1 MNDRNI
7 FKSINNE
14 MKKYQF
20 RANPEYNQA
29 SVQQIDNEK
38 GVIYGVVLAQKG
50 MNKNGTY
57 FSERFLNELK
67 SKGDERGYIKA
78 RFGHPTMCN
87 NSLGSYIGRY
97 KNFKVED
104 EKIFGDLY
112 LDDIAKDTNVEG
124 RGITMY
130 DYIMRMAQSNSEMF
144 GNSIVILANDVIEEY
159 EEGGEKK
166 EAEGHELIEWIS
178 SDLVDDPAATDSL
191 FHSANDDL
199 GVKFADFLDENPEVF
214 DILEKDPKIL
224 GDFFNRYEAYI
235 SRKNNKKDMKKG
247 VFARALEALFG
258 KSLFDVDLTLANGDI
273 ITVETEAEEPAV
285 GDKVKQK
292 TDGGEDAEKP
302 LADGEYVLKDESTLV
317 VEGGAIKEI
326 KEKESPKDEENEV
339 DKGAGVDEEFAQS
352 VMDGFEMIAKRIYEL
367 QKKFD
372 QIEKTQSRFKEE
384 DTGATSNE
392 PSVVRN
398 GLDMDK
404 IRKRLGRI
412 K

>member
-1 MNDRNI
+1 MKLNA
-7 FKSINNE
+7 

-20 RANPEYNQA
+20 RANPEYNQSSA
-29 SVQQIDNEK
+29 QQIDAEK

-67 SKGDERGYIKA
+67 DKGEERGYIKA

-97 KNFKVED
+97 KNFRVED
-104 EKIFGDLY
+104 EKLFGDLY
-112 LDDIAKDTNVEG
+112 LDEIAKDTNVEG

-130 DYIMRMAQSNSEMF
+130 DYIMRMAQSNSDMF
-144 GNSIVILANDVIEEY
+144 GNSIVILANYVIEEY
-159 EEGGEKK
+159 EEDGEKK
-166 EAEGHELIEWIS
+166 EADGHELIEWIS

-191 FHSANDDL
+191 FHSKNDDL
-199 GVKFADFLDENPEVF
+199 GVKFTDFLDENPEVF

-224 GDFFNRYEAYI
+224 GDFFSRYEAYLG
-235 SRKNNKKDMKKG
+235 RKNNKNNMEKKKG
-247 VFARALEALFG
+247 VFARALVAMFG

-302 LADGEYVLKDESTLV
+302 LADGAYLLKDERTLV
-317 VEGGAIKEI
+317 VEGGVIKEI
-326 KEKESPKDEENEV
+326 KEKETPKDEGKES
-339 DKGAGVDEEFAQS
+339 DKGASADDEFAQA
-352 VMDGFEMIAKRIYEL
+352 VMEGFNMLAEKITAIEKR
-367 QKKFD
+367 FAR
-372 QIEKTQSRFKEE
+372 IEKTQSKFEVKDEGSVSNATAEGSKKKFSIEDIKARKE
-384 DTGATSNE
+384 SY
-392 PSVVRN
+392 
-398 GLDMDK
+398 K
-404 IRKRLGRI
+404 K
-412 K
+412 

>member
-1 MNDRNI
+1 MKQNA
-7 FKSINNE
+7 

-29 SVQQIDNEK
+29 SAQQIDAEK

-50 MNKNGTY
+50 LNKNGTY

-67 SKGDERGYIKA
+67 DKGEERGYIKA

-104 EKIFGDLY
+104 EKLFGDLY
-112 LDDIAKDTNVEG
+112 LDDITKDTNVEG

-130 DYIMRMAQSNSEMF
+130 DYIMRMAQSNSDMF
-144 GNSIVILANDVIEEY
+144 GNSIVILANYVIEEY

-166 EAEGHELIEWIS
+166 EADGHELVEWIS

-191 FHSANDDL
+191 FHSADDL
-199 GVKFADFLDENPEVF
+199 GVKITDFLDENPQIFE
-214 DILEKDPKIL
+214 ILEKEPKIL
-224 GDFFNRYEAYI
+224 GDFFSRYEAYLG
-235 SRKNNKKDMKKG
+235 RKNNKKNMKKG
-247 VFARALEALFG
+247 VFARALVAMFG

-292 TDGGEDAEKP
+292 TDGGEDADKP
-302 LADGEYVLKDESTLV
+302 LADGDYLLKDERTLV
-317 VEGGAIKEI
+317 VEGGVIKEI
-326 KEKESPKDEENEV
+326 KEKETPKDEGKES
-339 DKGAGVDEEFAQS
+339 DKGASADDEFAQA
-352 VMDGFEMIAKRIYEL
+352 VMEGFNTLAEKITAMEKR
-367 QKKFD
+367 FAR
-372 QIEKTQSRFKEE
+372 IEKTQRKFEVKDEGSVSNATAEGSKKKFSIEDIKARKE
-384 DTGATSNE
+384 SY
-392 PSVVRN
+392 
-398 GLDMDK
+398 K
-404 IRKRLGRI
+404 K
-412 K
+412 

>member
-1 MNDRNI
+1 MI
-7 FKSINNE
+7 EILSKSINNE

-29 SVQQIDNEK
+29 SVQQIDVEK
-38 GVIYGVVLAQKG
+38 GIIYGVVLAQKG

-97 KNFKVED
+97 KNFKIED
-104 EKIFGDLY
+104 DKIFGDLY

-144 GNSIVILANDVIEEY
+144 GNSIVILANYVIEEY

-166 EAEGHELIEWIS
+166 EADGHELIEWIS

-191 FHSANDDL
+191 FHSVNDDL
-199 GVKFADFLDENPEVF
+199 GVKFTDFLDENPEAF

-224 GDFFNRYEAYI
+224 RDFFSRYDTYI
-235 SRKNNKKDMKKG
+235 NRKNNKKDMKKG

-273 ITVETEAEEPAV
+273 ITVVTEAEEPAV

-302 LADGEYVLKDESTLV
+302 LADGNYLLKDERTLV
-317 VEGGAIKEI
+317 VEGGVIKEI
-326 KEKESPKDEENEV
+326 KQKESPEDEGNEV
-339 DKGAGVDEEFAQS
+339 DKGAGVDEEFAQV
-352 VMDGFEMIAKRIYEL
+352 VMNGFEMIAKRIDEL

-392 PSVVRN
+392 PSVV
-398 GLDMDK
+398 GSSLDMDK

>member
-1 MNDRNI
+1 
-7 FKSINNE
+7 

-20 RANPEYNQA
+20 RANPEYNKA
-29 SVQQIDNEK
+29 SAQQIDAEK

-67 SKGDERGYIKA
+67 AKGDERGYIKA

-104 EKIFGDLY
+104 EKLFGDLY
-112 LDDIAKDTNVEG
+112 LDEIAKDTNVEG

-130 DYIMRMAQSNSEMF
+130 DYIMRMAQSNSDMF
-144 GNSIVILANDVIEEY
+144 GNSIVILANYVIEEY
-159 EEGGEKK
+159 EEDGEKK
-166 EAEGHELIEWIS
+166 EADGHELIEWTS

-191 FHSANDDL
+191 FHSADDL
-199 GVKFADFLDENPEVF
+199 GVKITDFLDENPQIFE
-214 DILEKDPKIL
+214 ILEKEPKIL
-224 GDFFNRYEAYI
+224 GDFFSRYEAYLG
-235 SRKNNKKDMKKG
+235 RKNNKKNNNMKKG
-247 VFARALEALFG
+247 VFARALVAMFG

-302 LADGEYVLKDESTLV
+302 LADGDYLLKDERTLV
-317 VEGGAIKEI
+317 VEGGVIKEI
-326 KEKESPKDEENEV
+326 KEKETPKDEGKEA
-339 DKGAGVDEEFAQS
+339 DKGAGADNEFAQAIMEGFNTLAEKII
-352 VMDGFEMIAKRIYEL
+352 VMEKR
-367 QKKFD
+367 FAR
-372 QIEKTQSRFKEE
+372 IEKTQSKFNVKDEGSVSNATGGSNKKLSLEE
-384 DTGATSNE
+384 IKARIATYKN
-392 PSVVRN
+392 
-398 GLDMDK
+398 
-404 IRKRLGRI
+404 
-412 K
+412 

>member
-1 MNDRNI
+1 MKLNA
-7 FKSINNE
+7 

-20 RANPEYNQA
+20 RANPEYNQSSA
-29 SVQQIDNEK
+29 QQIDAEK

-67 SKGDERGYIKA
+67 DKGDERGYIKA

-104 EKIFGDLY
+104 EKLFGDLY
-112 LDDIAKDTNVEG
+112 LDDITKDTNVEG

-130 DYIMRMAQSNSEMF
+130 DYIMRMAQSNSDMF
-144 GNSIVILANDVIEEY
+144 GNSIVILANYVIEEY

-166 EAEGHELIEWIS
+166 EADGHELVEWIS

-191 FHSANDDL
+191 FHSANDL
-199 GVKFADFLDENPEVF
+199 GVKITDFLNENPQIFE
-214 DILEKDPKIL
+214 ILEKEPKIL
-224 GDFFNRYEAYI
+224 GDFFSRYEAYLG
-235 SRKNNKKDMKKG
+235 RKNNKKNMKKG
-247 VFARALEALFG
+247 VFARALVAMFG

-302 LADGEYVLKDESTLV
+302 LADGDYLLKDERTLV
-317 VEGGAIKEI
+317 VEGGVIKEI
-326 KEKESPKDEENEV
+326 KEKETPKDEGKEA
-339 DKGAGVDEEFAQS
+339 DKGAGADDEFAQA
-352 VMDGFEMIAKRIYEL
+352 VMEGFNTLAEKITAIEKR
-367 QKKFD
+367 FAR
-372 QIEKTQSRFKEE
+372 IEKTQSKFEVEDEGSVSNATAEGSKKKFSIEDIKARKE
-384 DTGATSNE
+384 SY
-392 PSVVRN
+392 
-398 GLDMDK
+398 K
-404 IRKRLGRI
+404 K
-412 K
+412 

>member
-1 MNDRNI
+1 
-7 FKSINNE
+7 

-20 RANPEYNQA
+20 RANPQYNQ
-29 SVQQIDNEK
+29 SVTQNIDTDK

-50 MNKNGTY
+50 LNKNGTY

-67 SKGDERGYIKA
+67 AKGDERGYIKA

-104 EKIFGDLY
+104 EKLFGDLY

-144 GNSIVILANDVIEEY
+144 GNSIVILANYVVEEY
-159 EEGGEKK
+159 EEDGEKK
-166 EAEGHELIEWIS
+166 EADGHELIEWIS

-191 FHSANDDL
+191 FHSKNDDL
-199 GVKFADFLDENPEVF
+199 GVKFTDFLDENPEVF
-214 DILEKDPKIL
+214 DVLEKDPNIL
-224 GDFFNRYEAYI
+224 GDFFSRYEAYI
-235 SRKNNKKDMKKG
+235 GRKNNKKNMKKG
-247 VFARALEALFG
+247 VFTRAVKALFG

-273 ITVETEAEEPAV
+273 ITVETEADEPAV

-302 LADGEYVLKDESTLV
+302 LADGDYLLKDERTLV
-317 VEGGAIKEI
+317 VEGGVIKEI
-326 KEKESPKDEENEV
+326 KEKESPKDEGDKA
-339 DKGAGVDEEFAQS
+339 DKGASADDEFAKS
-352 VMDGFEMIAKRIYEL
+352 VLEGFGMISKRLDEL
-367 QKKFD
+367 QKKFER
-372 QIEKTQSRFKEE
+372 IEKRQSKFEVQ
-384 DTGATSNE
+384 DNGGASNATGNSNKKSSLDEIKARIATYKN
-392 PSVVRN
+392 
-398 GLDMDK
+398 
-404 IRKRLGRI
+404 
-412 K
+412 

>member
-1 MNDRNI
+1 
-7 FKSINNE
+7 

-29 SVQQIDNEK
+29 SAQQIDAEK

-50 MNKNGTY
+50 LNKNGTY

-67 SKGDERGYIKA
+67 DKGEERGYIKA

-104 EKIFGDLY
+104 EKLFGDLY
-112 LDDIAKDTNVEG
+112 LDDITKDTNVEG

-130 DYIMRMAQSNSEMF
+130 DYIMRMAQSNSDMF
-144 GNSIVILANDVIEEY
+144 GNSIVILANYVIEEY

-166 EAEGHELIEWIS
+166 EADGHELVEWIS

-191 FHSANDDL
+191 FHSADDL
-199 GVKFADFLDENPEVF
+199 GVKITDFLDENPQIFE
-214 DILEKDPKIL
+214 ILEKEPKIL
-224 GDFFNRYEAYI
+224 GDFFSRYEAYLG
-235 SRKNNKKDMKKG
+235 RKNNKKNMKKG
-247 VFARALEALFG
+247 VFARALVAMFG

-292 TDGGEDAEKP
+292 TDGGEDADKP
-302 LADGEYVLKDESTLV
+302 LADGDYLLKDERTLV
-317 VEGGAIKEI
+317 VEGGVIKEI
-326 KEKESPKDEENEV
+326 KEKETPKDEGKES
-339 DKGAGVDEEFAQS
+339 DKGASADDEFAQA
-352 VMDGFEMIAKRIYEL
+352 VMEGFNTLAEKITAMEKR
-367 QKKFD
+367 FAR
-372 QIEKTQSRFKEE
+372 IEKTQSKFEVKDEGSVSNATAEGSKKKFSIEDIKARKE
-384 DTGATSNE
+384 SY
-392 PSVVRN
+392 
-398 GLDMDK
+398 K
-404 IRKRLGRI
+404 K
-412 K
+412 

>member
-1 MNDRNI
+1 
-7 FKSINNE
+7 

>member
-1 MNDRNI
+1 MKLNA
-7 FKSINNE
+7 

-20 RANPEYNQA
+20 RANPEYNQSSA
-29 SVQQIDNEK
+29 QQIDAEK

-67 SKGDERGYIKA
+67 AKGDERGYIKA

-104 EKIFGDLY
+104 EKLFGDLY

-144 GNSIVILANDVIEEY
+144 GNSIVILANYVIEEY
-159 EEGGEKK
+159 EEDGEKK
-166 EAEGHELIEWIS
+166 EADGHELIEWIS

-191 FHSANDDL
+191 FHSADDL
-199 GVKFADFLDENPEVF
+199 GVKITDFLDENPQIFE
-214 DILEKDPKIL
+214 ILEKEPKIL
-224 GDFFNRYEAYI
+224 GDFFSRYEAYLG
-235 SRKNNKKDMKKG
+235 RKNNKKNMKKG
-247 VFARALEALFG
+247 VFARALVAMFG

-302 LADGEYVLKDESTLV
+302 LADGDYLLKDERTLV
-317 VEGGAIKEI
+317 VEGGVIKEI
-326 KEKESPKDEENEV
+326 KEKETPKDEGKEA
-339 DKGAGVDEEFAQS
+339 DKGASADDEFAQA
-352 VMDGFEMIAKRIYEL
+352 VMEGFNTLAEKITAIEKR
-367 QKKFD
+367 FAR
-372 QIEKTQSRFKEE
+372 IEKTQSKFEVQDNGWASNATANGNKKFSLEEVKARKE
-384 DTGATSNE
+384 TY
-392 PSVVRN
+392 
-398 GLDMDK
+398 K
-404 IRKRLGRI
+404 K
-412 K
+412 

>member
-1 MNDRNI
+1 
-7 FKSINNE
+7 

-20 RANPEYNQA
+20 RANPEYNKA
-29 SVQQIDNEK
+29 SAQQIDAEK

-67 SKGDERGYIKA
+67 AKGDERGYIKA

-104 EKIFGDLY
+104 EKLFGDLY
-112 LDDIAKDTNVEG
+112 LDDITKDTNVEG

-130 DYIMRMAQSNSEMF
+130 DYIMRMAQSNSDMF
-144 GNSIVILANDVIEEY
+144 GNSIVILANYVIEEY
-159 EEGGEKK
+159 EDDGEKK
-166 EAEGHELIEWIS
+166 EADGHELIEWIS

-191 FHSANDDL
+191 FHSADDL
-199 GVKFADFLDENPEVF
+199 GVKITDFLDENPQIFE
-214 DILEKDPKIL
+214 ILEKEPKIL
-224 GDFFNRYEAYI
+224 GDFFSRYEAYLG
-235 SRKNNKKDMKKG
+235 RKNNKKNMKKG
-247 VFARALEALFG
+247 VFARALVAMFG

-302 LADGEYVLKDESTLV
+302 LADGDYLLKDERTLV
-317 VEGGAIKEI
+317 VEGGVIKEI
-326 KEKESPKDEENEV
+326 KEKETPKDEGKEA
-339 DKGAGVDEEFAQS
+339 DKGASADDEFAQA
-352 VMDGFEMIAKRIYEL
+352 VMEGFNTLAEKITAMEKR
-367 QKKFD
+367 FAR
-372 QIEKTQSRFKEE
+372 IEKTQSKFEVEDEGSVSNATAEGSKKKFSIEDIKARKE
-384 DTGATSNE
+384 SY
-392 PSVVRN
+392 
-398 GLDMDK
+398 K
-404 IRKRLGRI
+404 K
-412 K
+412 

>member
-1 MNDRNI
+1 
-7 FKSINNE
+7 

-20 RANPEYNQA
+20 RANPQYNQ
-29 SVQQIDNEK
+29 SVTQNIDTDK

-50 MNKNGTY
+50 LNKNGTY

-67 SKGDERGYIKA
+67 AKGDERGYIKA

-104 EKIFGDLY
+104 EKLFGDLY
-112 LDDIAKDTNVEG
+112 LDEIAKDTNVEG

-144 GNSIVILANDVIEEY
+144 GNSIVILANYVVEEY

-166 EAEGHELIEWIS
+166 EADGHELIEWIS

-191 FHSANDDL
+191 FHSKNDDL
-199 GVKFADFLDENPEVF
+199 GVKITDFLDENPEVF
-214 DILEKDPKIL
+214 DILEKDPNIL
-224 GDFFNRYEAYI
+224 GDFFSRYEAYI
-235 SRKNNKKDMKKG
+235 GRKNNKKNKKNMKKG
-247 VFARALEALFG
+247 VFARALVALFG

-273 ITVETEAEEPAV
+273 ITVETEADEPAV

-292 TDGGEDAEKP
+292 TDGGEDTEKP
-302 LADGEYVLKDESTLV
+302 LADGDYLLKDERTLV
-317 VEGGAIKEI
+317 VEGGVIKEI
-326 KEKESPKDEENEV
+326 KEKESPKDEGDKS
-339 DKGAGVDEEFAQS
+339 DKGASADDEFAQA
-352 VMDGFEMIAKRIYEL
+352 VMEGFGMISKRLDEL
-367 QKKFD
+367 QKKFER
-372 QIEKTQSRFKEE
+372 IEKTQSRFSADDK
-384 DTGATSNE
+384 GATSNE
-392 PSVVRN
+392 SYVSGD

-412 K
+412 N